1 MKSRKRINYEDIV
14 EIGKKLIMEQ
24 TEFLWD
30 CNGDNE
36 RASFAYAISG
46 IVDFWDRLDKATQM
60 TEKEVDEAADE
71 FMRNLNANLSV
82 DSEDLNKYYDE
93 NHCCRE

>member
-1 MKSRKRINYEDIV
+1 MRKRINYEDIV

-36 RASFAYAISG
+36 RASFAYVISG

-60 TEKEVDEAADE
+60 TEKEIDEAADE
-71 FMRNLNANLSV
+71 FMNSFTTYL
-82 DSEDLNKYYDE
+82 DSEVLNKYNDE
-93 NHCCRE
+93 NNCCRE

>member
-1 MKSRKRINYEDIV
+1 MRKRINYEDIV

-46 IVDFWDRLDKATQM
+46 IVDLWDRLDKATLM
-60 TEKEVDEAADE
+60 TEKEIDEAADE
-71 FMRNLNANLSV
+71 FMNSFTTYL
-82 DSEDLNKYYDE
+82 DSEVLNKYNDE
-93 NHCCRE
+93 NNCCRE